1 MVYHTATIRQ
11 PKINH
16 YTTYQ
21 DFNNKN
27 ISIIKTMYTKLFNNK
42 AGTMNA
48 TDYRAYREEQALR
61 KEIER
66 QETPKAPSYTFR
78 FTNNITNNQNMP
90 KASENNRIRAIL
102 SSYRKL
108 NNQYLELKEII
119 EHYNPTAKISTYGRT
134 STHTNKKHDLSDE
147 LVKIEGTGIEFA
159 NIVLMRSYIKGRLQ
173 DITALP
179 YSDIRY
185 IINTYID
192 EITSVS
198 TSKTSRIIK
207 EILKKSIELPTVEQ
221 AKLYIKS

>member
-1 MVYHTATIRQ
+1 
-11 PKINH
+11 
-16 YTTYQ
+16 
-21 DFNNKN
+21 
-27 ISIIKTMYTKLFNNK
+27 
-42 AGTMNA
+42 MNA

-66 QETPKAPSYTFR
+66 QETPKTPSYTFR

-108 NNQYLELKEII
+108 NNQYLELQEII

-147 LVKIEGTGIEFA
+147 LVKIEDIGIKFA
-159 NIVLMRSYIKGRLQ
+159 NIVLMRSYIRGRLQ
-173 DITALP
+173 NITALP

-185 IINTYID
+185 IIDTYID

-221 AKLYIKS
+221 ATLYIKS

>member
-1 MVYHTATIRQ
+1 
-11 PKINH
+11 
-16 YTTYQ
+16 
-21 DFNNKN
+21 
-27 ISIIKTMYTKLFNNK
+27 MYTIWIHYVYNTMHTTLFNNK

-66 QETPKAPSYTFR
+66 QETLKTPSYTFH

-102 SSYRKL
+102 SSYKKL
-108 NNQYLELKEII
+108 NNQYLELQEII

-147 LVKIEGTGIEFA
+147 LVKIEDIGIKFA
-159 NIVLMRSYIKGRLQ
+159 NIVLMRSYIRGHLQ
-173 DITALP
+173 NINALP

-185 IINTYID
+185 IIDTYID

-221 AKLYIKS
+221 ATLYIKS

>member
-1 MVYHTATIRQ
+1 M
-11 PKINH
+11 
-16 YTTYQ
+16 YTT
-21 DFNNKN
+21 
-27 ISIIKTMYTKLFNNK
+27 LFNNK

-66 QETPKAPSYTFR
+66 QETPKTPSYTFR

-108 NNQYLELKEII
+108 NNQYLELQEII

-147 LVKIEGTGIEFA
+147 LVKIEDIGIKFA
-159 NIVLMRSYIKGRLQ
+159 NIVLMRSYIRGRLQ
-173 DITALP
+173 NITALP

-185 IINTYID
+185 IIDTYID

-221 AKLYIKS
+221 ATLYIKS

>member
-1 MVYHTATIRQ
+1 
-11 PKINH
+11 
-16 YTTYQ
+16 
-21 DFNNKN
+21 
-27 ISIIKTMYTKLFNNK
+27 
-42 AGTMNA
+42 MNA

-66 QETPKAPSYTFR
+66 QETPKTPSYTFR

-108 NNQYLELKEII
+108 NNQYLELQEII
-119 EHYNPTAKISTYGRT
+119 EHYSPTAKISTYGRT

-147 LVKIEGTGIEFA
+147 LVKIEDIGIKFA
-159 NIVLMRSYIKGRLQ
+159 NIVLMRSYIRGRLQ
-173 DITALP
+173 NITALP

-185 IINTYID
+185 IIDTYID

-221 AKLYIKS
+221 ATLYIKS

>member
-1 MVYHTATIRQ
+1 M
-11 PKINH
+11 
-16 YTTYQ
+16 YTT
-21 DFNNKN
+21 
-27 ISIIKTMYTKLFNNK
+27 LFNNK
-42 AGTMNA
+42 AGTMNI

-66 QETPKAPSYTFR
+66 QETPKPPSYTFR
-78 FTNNITNNQNMP
+78 FTNNITNNHIP

-108 NNQYLELKEII
+108 NNQYLELQEII

-147 LVKIEGTGIEFA
+147 LVKIEDIGIKFA
-159 NIVLMRSYIKGRLQ
+159 NIVLIRSYIRGHLQ
-173 DITALP
+173 NITALP

-185 IINTYID
+185 IIDTYID